1 MLGLKKCVPIPCSQ
15 HFFFLKIKGIR
26 SNANII
32 NNNNYHHQKK
42 KWVYIQG
49 IEEKHFTDIKILDF
63 LLITPRSRFY
73 QLSNINEVILS
84 ERLSNFPVQ
93 HVIRKTRSETGLHC
107 RANASL
113 ARQPSSTASFFPNC
127 SPKLKG
133 LP

>member
-1 MLGLKKCVPIPCSQ
+1 MLTS
-15 HFFFLKIKGIR
+15 
-26 SNANII
+26 SII
-32 NNNNYHHQKK
+32 TTVITK

-49 IEEKHFTDIKILDF
+49 IEEKQFTDIKILDF

-93 HVIRKTRSETGLHC
+93 HVIRKTRSEAGLHC

-113 ARQPSSTASFFPNC
+113 ARQPSSIASFFLNC

-133 LP
+133 LPQVHTFRG